1 MLKNIKLFG
10 FLVLFLTLFRSDA
23 AKAILISPPVM
34 EIEADPGSSIERAI
48 EVGNETD
55 QERIYVVG
63 VKKFEM
69 TGEEGQQKFISA
81 EEGDDFGLTSWIK
94 YEEKEIVIPSKGS
107 KNFVFTIEVPKSA
120 DPGGHYASIYF
131 SSGKLSGENGEES
144 KVGVEAQIHSLI
156 LVRVSGDILEKAE
169 IESFEIEGDKTS
181 VNRLPV
187 LFVWRMKN
195 MGNVHV
201 RAQGNIEI
209 KDMFWQKT
217 ELIDANPKNY
227 RVLPG
232 SARKIE
238 SRWGNVFDTA
248 GSGKTEDFFQEAKKE
263 FDNFAIGK
271 YSAKLDIV
279 YGKGNDNFLSR
290 EISFWV
296 FPWRILLLSLIALAV
311 FAAVIIALIKRY
323 NKWIVKKH
331 FEK

>member
-10 FLVLFLTLFRSDA
+10 FLVLFLALFWSGA
-23 AKAILISPPVM
+23 AKAVLISPPVM

-69 TGEEGQQKFISA
+69 TGEEGQQKFIPA
-81 EEGDDFGLTSWIK
+81 EEVDDFGLTSWIK
-94 YEEKEIVIPSKGS
+94 YEEKEIIIPPKGS

-131 SSGKLSGENGEES
+131 SSGKPSGENGEES
-144 KVGVEAQIHSLI
+144 KVGMEAQIHSLI
-156 LVRVSGDILEKAE
+156 LARVSGDILEKVE
-169 IESFEIEGDKTS
+169 IESFELKGRKNSI
-181 VNRLPV
+181 NRLPIA
-187 LFVWRMKN
+187 FVWKIKN
-195 MGNVHV
+195 SGNVHA

-209 KDMFWQKT
+209 KDMFGRRA
-217 ELIDANPKNY
+217 ELLDANPKNY

-238 SRWGNVFDTA
+238 SWWGNVFDTA
-248 GSGKTEDFFQEAKKE
+248 GGGKAEDFFQEAKKE
-263 FDNFAIGK
+263 LDNFAVGK

-279 YGKGNDNFLSR
+279 YGKRNDNFLSR

-296 FPWRILLLSLIALAV
+296 FPWRISLLFLIALAV
-311 FAAVIIALIKRY
+311 FAAVIVALIKRY

-331 FEK
+331 LEK